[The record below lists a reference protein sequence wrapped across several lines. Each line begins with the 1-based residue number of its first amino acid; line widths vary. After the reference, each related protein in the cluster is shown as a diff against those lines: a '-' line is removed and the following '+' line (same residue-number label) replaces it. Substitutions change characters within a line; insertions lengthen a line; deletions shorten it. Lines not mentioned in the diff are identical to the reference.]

1 MGPETTYCLEYLVIG
16 IVLANVIYS
25 KGSSSLPLE
34 MFQILAPKSPSR
46 RGRNRG
52 IQQWRTPPPNPTS
65 KNSSN
70 PLDGF
75 QISTTGRL
83 AAFEY
88 LPTPTGGLERRDML
102 KFWKSLSRT
111 VHEEH
116 QTQDHETEGSSCT
129 TLTVWRK
136 SLFFCCNGFT
146 VIDSGGNLAYRVDNY
161 SGRHNQVTLMDGS
174 GKPILAVCRSK
185 VQFKNNLEVV
195 LQEQKLGL
203 VDKWLVFE
211 GEVDDYTTTN
221 PSKKKP
227 IFWARK
233 NLKNIL
239 QPHVNVLAH
248 VYLGQSDK
256 RQAYVIEGS
265 YAQRSCKV
273 LNDSRRVV
281 AEIKKKE
288 AMIGGVSFGLDVF
301 TLIIKPGFS
310 PVFVMAIVLLVDQM
324 YS

>member
-1 MGPETTYCLEYLVIG
+1 M
-16 IVLANVIYS
+16 AS
-25 KGSSSLPLE
+25 KTSSTPLE
-34 MFQILAPKSPSR
+34 
-46 RGRNRG
+46 
-52 IQQWRTPPPNPTS
+52 
-65 KNSSN
+65 
-70 PLDGF
+70 
-75 QISTTGRL
+75 
-83 AAFEY
+83 
-88 LPTPTGGLERRDML
+88 GGLEGREML
-102 KFWKSLSRT
+102 KFLKSLSRT

-116 QTQDHETEGSSCT
+116 QMQDHKTEGPCT

-161 SGRHNQVTLMDGS
+161 SGRRDQVILMDGS
-174 GKPILAVCRSK
+174 GKPILAVCRRK
-185 VQFKNNLEVV
+185 
-195 LQEQKLGL
+195 QKLSL
-203 VDKWLVFE
+203 VDKWLVYE
-211 GEVDDYTTTN
+211 GEVDDYTTTK

-233 NLKNIL
+233 NMKNIL

-248 VYLGQSDK
+248 VYLGPSDK

-301 TLIIKPGFS
+301 TLIIQPGFS
-310 PVFVMAIVLLVDQM
+310 PVFVMAIVLLLDQM
-324 YS
+324 